1 MEEPVIVERLK
12 EIEKL
17 CANSVV
23 LTYYFIAASPQ
34 IILSYRSGRLVCYK
48 SWKHWQDMPN

>member
-12 EIEKL
+12 EMEKL
-17 CANSVV
+17 CANSAM
-23 LTYYFIAASPQ
+23 LTCYFIAASPQ

-48 SWKHWQDMPN
+48 R